1 MPGKKRD
8 KNQRSVRPAAKKRE
22 TVLKENFSDSKQQN
36 QAIKD
41 TFSNSKEDADKDSLI
56 LALNH
61 KIFQLTKMLED
72 SNPDAFFLQSKMLDA
87 DSIIERL
94 RSEVE
99 LRKSKN
105 LALENEN
112 IRLKQQRG
120 NLEALSSEKKAAES
134 EVTFKEKTISELN
147 STLSAISSE
156 RFEGEQKLFSAKEK
170 LLDADRIIRR
180 LRAENETLL
189 KSKEEKVSEKRELP
203 LAGIGRMKS
212 DIEQKSKEIL
222 ELKTMLLKNEDEKDA
237 LKKKAEHLQSQISL
251 LQSTAR
257 ALQENVSDR
266 DRVDGALSSNI
277 DDLKKEVAARDAT
290 IAGLRLHFQQRNRI
304 DEQLTSDIISL
315 KKNISE
321 KNNAISELIA
331 NNRKLVEMGKAAD
344 SIAKNRGD
352 GISLVREEMAKF
364 KRENEQLNS
373 LIQEQQAEHK
383 KTTDDLAAGF
393 ELSRQMM
400 FEEYTQKEV
409 ALNMRIKELE
419 ELLSDAKRSMQ
430 ARNDEISS
438 MVRQLNEQSGS
449 LLSSMEKPI
458 LEAPPEEFMMGQ
470 AEEIK
475 KPIRPKKSLM
485 QIRNSN
491 NLELQQNTSSF
502 SSRNRIPEIMSSIE
516 IASQKEPIEKI
527 KQSLLMSGYTSS
539 EIESALS
546 QMKKT
551 K

>member
-1 MPGKKRD
+1 MPGKKRE
-8 KNQRSVRPAAKKRE
+8 KNQRSVLSAAKKRE
-22 TVLKENFSDSKQQN
+22 TVLKENFSDSKQQ
-36 QAIKD
+36 ISD
-41 TFSNSKEDADKDSLI
+41 IREDADKDSLI

-61 KIFQLTKMLED
+61 KIFQLTKMLEEN
-72 SNPDAFFLQSKMLDA
+72 NPDSFFLQSKMLDA

-94 RSEVE
+94 RNEVE

-120 NLEALSSEKKAAES
+120 NLEMLSSEKKAAES
-134 EVTFKEKTISELN
+134 EVAFKEKTISDMN
-147 STLSAISSE
+147 AKLSAFSSE
-156 RFEGEQKLFSAKEK
+156 RFESEQKLFSAKEK

-180 LRAENETLL
+180 LRAENEELL
-189 KSKEEKVSEKRELP
+189 RKQEEKAPKKEALP
-203 LAGIGRMKS
+203 LAGIERMKS

-222 ELKTMLLKNEDEKDA
+222 ELKAILLKNEDEKDA
-237 LKKKAEHLQSQISL
+237 LRKKAEHIQSQMAF

-266 DRVDGALSSNI
+266 DRVDDALYSDI
-277 DDLKKEVAARDAT
+277 EDMKKEVAARDAA
-290 IAGLRLHFQQRNRI
+290 IAQLRLHFQQRNKI
-304 DEQLTSDIISL
+304 DERLTADIISL

-321 KNNAISELIA
+321 KNNAISELIS

-344 SIAKNRGD
+344 SIAKNRGY
-352 GISLVREEMAKF
+352 GISDAKGEIEKL
-364 KRENEQLNS
+364 KREIEQLNS
-373 LIQEQQAEHK
+373 LIQKQQAEHK
-383 KTTDDLAAGF
+383 KTTDDLTSAF
-393 ELSRQMM
+393 ELSKQMM

-419 ELLSDAKRSMQ
+419 EMLSDAKRSMQ

-438 MVRQLNEQSGS
+438 MVKNLNEQSGS

-458 LEAPPEEFMMGQ
+458 LEAPPEEFMMGM

-475 KPIRPKKSLM
+475 EPIRPKKSSST
-485 QIRNSN
+485 IKNPN
-491 NLELQQNTSSF
+491 NTELQQNIPSF
-502 SSRNRIPEIMSSIE
+502 SSRSRIPEIISSIE
-516 IASQKEPIEKI
+516 IASQKGPVEKI